1 MRRYDQALSVA
12 NQMLGLDPEERTV
25 YDTLASVYQAI
36 GDPDQAAETY
46 AHIVT
51 MSPDDA
57 DAWEH
62 LGTWR
67 SLQRN
72 SQEAIHAYEQS
83 VQLDST
89 RYTARFSLAEAYLES
104 ERYDDAVNA
113 YQALI
118 NASNNLD
125 PDDLAAAY
133 AGLADTYNSM
143 ERYDDA
149 IKTSLAL
156 LEQFEGDPEGY
167 YQLATAYDALG
178 HHEEAIENY
187 ENAIDS
193 DPLNADYYNDLAD
206 TLREVKRYDEALEMA
221 QQAIAM
227 DPSMI
232 LAYETLSQIHEEMGH
247 PAEAAEAME
256 QATTLR
262 SARE

>member
-1 MRRYDQALSVA
+1 M
-12 NQMLGLDPEERTV
+12 GDPE
-25 YDTLASVYQAI
+25 QA
-36 GDPDQAAETY
+36 GDAYE
-46 AHIVT
+46 HIV
-51 MSPDDA
+51 SKAPDDA

-67 SLQRN
+67 SLQGN
-72 SQEAIHAYEQS
+72 TEEAISAYERS
-83 VQLDST
+83 ILLDPT
-89 RYTARFSLAEAYLES
+89 RYTARFSLAEAYLEN

-113 YQALI
+113 YQALSD
-118 NASNNLD
+118 ASNDLD
-125 PDDLAAAY
+125 QDDLAAAY

-143 ERYDDA
+143 GRYDDA
-149 IKTSLAL
+149 IKTSQTL
-156 LEQFEGDPEGY
+156 LERFHDDPEGY

-178 HHEEAIENY
+178 RHDEAIENY

-232 LAYETLSQIHEEMGH
+232 LTE
-247 PAEAAEAME
+247 
-256 QATTLR
+256 
-262 SARE
+262 